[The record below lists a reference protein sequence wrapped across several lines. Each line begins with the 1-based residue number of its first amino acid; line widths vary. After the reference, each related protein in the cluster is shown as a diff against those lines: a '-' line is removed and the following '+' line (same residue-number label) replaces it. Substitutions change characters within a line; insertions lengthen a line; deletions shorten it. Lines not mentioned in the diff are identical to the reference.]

1 MDQSFRNT
9 KLLNLEAPLY
19 NLDVLKAT
27 TEEDTEFLIKIL
39 TTFLE
44 NNQELLTKMKSALKN
59 KNFIDVGN
67 FAHKML
73 SSYKHL
79 EVNLLIDPLT
89 KLETLSVGH
98 QIESDKIQE
107 MIDFLDLHSKELFE
121 QISKEIELVK
131 N

>member
-1 MDQSFRNT
+1 M
-9 KLLNLEAPLY
+9 Y

-27 TEEDTEFLIKIL
+27 TEEDTEFFIKIL
-39 TTFLE
+39 TTFLQ
-44 NNQELLTKMKSALKN
+44 NNKELLAKMKVAFNN

-98 QIESDKIQE
+98 RMEPEEIQE
-107 MIDFLDLHSKELFE
+107 IIDFLDLNSKYLFE
-121 QISKEIELVK
+121 QIAKEIELVK